1 MRYKNTVLRIAGFLA
16 GLLVLLLVL
25 NTVFS
30 PKKWYPEGYIQD
42 RNART
47 AMLSCEEPE
56 TIDIINVG
64 DSESGMDFNPM
75 TIWETKGYTSLN
87 IGCDG
92 LTLPECYTVL
102 KKMFR
107 TQSPRV
113 VLVESNLLY
122 RSEKKRLAKSM
133 TAEFF
138 YDAFEGLRFHNVWKY
153 VWKER
158 GYRLYFK
165 GCILNGFSNPYEGET
180 DYMKPTEEAEDIQA
194 TPAFWLNKICSL
206 CRKHG
211 AEPVLW
217 SAPSPINYHMAKHN
231 ALQYLADK
239 NEIRYLDCNLSVDE
253 IGLDWSKDTLDK
265 GDHLNCFGA
274 EKTTAWLTKRIEE
287 DAELSDHRGEA
298 SYARAW
304 DPVLERYL
312 EMKDMMKGY
321 HSENLPDEVKDYIY
335 NGGDF
340 REPGF

>member
-1 MRYKNTVLRIAGFLA
+1 MRCKNTLLRIAGFLA
-16 GLLVLLLVL
+16 GLLVLLLIL

-30 PKKWYPEGYIQD
+30 AGKWYPEGYIQD

-47 AMLSCEEPE
+47 AMLSCEEPW
-56 TIDIINVG
+56 TIEIINVG

-75 TIWETKGYTSLN
+75 TLWGQKGYTALN
-87 IGCDG
+87 VGCDG

-102 KKMFR
+102 KKAFR
-107 TQSPRV
+107 TQSPKV
-113 VLVESNLLY
+113 VLIESNLLY

-133 TAEFF
+133 TAEIF
-138 YDAFEGLRFHNVWKY
+138 YDLFEGLRFHNVWKY

-165 GCILNGFSNPYEGET
+165 GYILNESSDPYEGEAR
-180 DYMKPTEEAEDIQA
+180 YMKPTEEAEDIRF
-194 TPAFWLNKICSL
+194 TPAKALTGICAM

-231 ALQYLADK
+231 ALQKLADRIG
-239 NEIRYLDCNLSVDE
+239 IRYLDLNLHVDE
-253 IGLDWSKDTLDK
+253 IGLDWSTDTFDK

-274 EKTTAWLTKRIEE
+274 EKASAWIMRELEGWAGLEDKRE
-287 DAELSDHRGEA
+287 DPAFAA
-298 SYARAW
+298 SW
-304 DPVLERYL
+304 DPVYARFL
-312 EMKDMMKGY
+312 EMKDLMKGY
-321 HSENLPDEVKDYIY
+321 HSENLPEEVEEHIY